1 MPKANPITRD
11 HVLDAMTYV
20 GTDPAQWPFRS
31 APKTYVVIDPR
42 NGASLPP
49 KLVLVTAAEMASD
62 DRRRPVFSGG
72 EHTNKRLREYG
83 FLVVE
88 KASAG
93 KPDSS
98 PVASFHPAA
107 DISRFRTK

>member
-49 KLVLVTAAEMASD
+49 KLVLATAAVLDSQSVKSSAH
-62 DRRRPVFSGG
+62 GG
-72 EHTNKRLREYG
+72 AVGFDAAKRDRLRSLMLE
-83 FLVVE
+83 
-88 KASAG
+88 
-93 KPDSS
+93 
-98 PVASFHPAA
+98 
-107 DISRFRTK
+107 